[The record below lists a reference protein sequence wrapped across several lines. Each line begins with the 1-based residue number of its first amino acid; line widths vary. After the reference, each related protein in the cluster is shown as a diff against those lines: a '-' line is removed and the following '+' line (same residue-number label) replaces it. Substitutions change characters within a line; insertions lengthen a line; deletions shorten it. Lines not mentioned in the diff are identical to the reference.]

1 MHNATNRHRQAHISR
16 QRSDSSINNRSVNTS
31 SPGKSL
37 MAGQDHRSL
46 QNTEQ
51 NNNIYPFKYTGTH
64 RMTAKGY
71 KTKKSSKNSKR
82 TNESASEESMAKSTP
97 DVELFNLRIHDSDND
112 LEILSHQKTKKLIST
127 DINSVISGSATP
139 VRGQPAKYKR
149 PSKRCQDHYFFSSV
163 R

>member
-1 MHNATNRHRQAHISR
+1 
-16 QRSDSSINNRSVNTS
+16 
-31 SPGKSL
+31 
-37 MAGQDHRSL
+37 
-46 QNTEQ
+46 
-51 NNNIYPFKYTGTH
+51 
-64 RMTAKGY
+64 MTAKGY

-149 PSKRCQDHYFFSSV
+149 PSKRCQDH
-163 R
+163 